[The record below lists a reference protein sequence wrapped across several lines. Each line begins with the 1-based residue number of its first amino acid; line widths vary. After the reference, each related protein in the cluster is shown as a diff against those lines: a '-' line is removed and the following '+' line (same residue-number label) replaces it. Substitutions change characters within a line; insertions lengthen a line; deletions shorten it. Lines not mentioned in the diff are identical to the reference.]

1 MTLEVFWGSGSA
13 PAWRVLLA
21 LAVKQVPYR
30 SHLLSFSRGEHR
42 SPELLAMNPRG
53 KVPVIRDGAFCL
65 SESLAILTYLDRKY
79 PTPPLFGESPEAAGA
94 IMRTIMEHECYGLA
108 ALSAFSRPLL
118 FGRPDSHPDQQ
129 RDQHD
134 KALLALDGARSELA
148 RLEATLTASP
158 FLATPTLSAADLFVF
173 PQIKQFERALGKP
186 GADTLEH
193 GLGPL
198 PAVFP
203 QLAAWCG
210 AIEALPGYEATY
222 PPHWREG

>member
-1 MTLEVFWGSGSA
+1 ML
-13 PAWRVLLA
+13 R
-21 LAVKQVPYR
+21 
-30 SHLLSFSRGEHR
+30 
-42 SPELLAMNPRG
+42 
-53 KVPVIRDGAFCL
+53 
-65 SESLAILTYLDRKY
+65 
-79 PTPPLFGESPEAAGA
+79 
-94 IMRTIMEHECYGLA
+94 LA

-118 FGRPDSHPDQQ
+118 FGRPDSHPNQQ

-148 RLEATLTASP
+148 RLEATLAASP
-158 FLATPTLSAADLFVF
+158 FLATPTLSAANILRVPADQAVRARAREAGRGH
-173 PQIKQFERALGKP
+173 PQRRR
-186 GADTLEH
+186 
-193 GLGPL
+193 LGPL